1 MQKRLVAVGNSLA
14 LILDKPI
21 LELLHLDR
29 DTPVELRVEGE
40 KLIIAAVTPSQR
52 RARMKEI
59 AKKVFDEHAS
69 TMAKLA
75 K

>member
-1 MQKRLVAVGNSLA
+1 MQKRLVPVGNSLA
-14 LILDKPI
+14 LIIDKPI
-21 LELLHLDR
+21 LELLHVDR

-40 KLIIAAVTPSQR
+40 KLIIGAATKQQR
-52 RARMKEI
+52 KKRIKDI
-59 AKKVFDEHAS
+59 AKRVFDEHAS

>member
-40 KLIIAAVTPSQR
+40 KLIIAAAPPTPR
-52 RARMKEI
+52 RGRMKGV